1 MRQNTD
7 ALAGAPVLLDIDKVE
22 DAKDGYLTAA
32 GPSIQS
38 PDPNAPANGLSAS
51 HQDPTSQD
59 QRQEVEA
66 VDEPGQDDSDADTPE
81 CRNRTDKPV
90 RRRRPAHECYG
101 HIIETPACV
110 RDRMAMVSEWQKG
123 RPLDTAEINEFCAF
137 GVQRRTLDLPYFFVA
152 DLVVFLSRRSFEFAR
167 YTTKAIGENPVP
179 AFIVPITTSRGPW
192 IDLVAWNPSTE
203 RLATWLGR
211 AFALGEESLSP
222 PHLEPIA
229 IFRTPL
235 GWLRSE
241 RHGIV
246 IVQPHLAWSRLDAV
260 PVFGEDAEHERYLVR
275 NLSRRFKPKIVP
287 PRWCGD

>member
-101 HIIETPACV
+101 H
-110 RDRMAMVSEWQKG
+110 
-123 RPLDTAEINEFCAF
+123 
-137 GVQRRTLDLPYFFVA
+137 
-152 DLVVFLSRRSFEFAR
+152 
-167 YTTKAIGENPVP
+167 
-179 AFIVPITTSRGPW
+179 
-192 IDLVAWNPSTE
+192 
-203 RLATWLGR
+203 
-211 AFALGEESLSP
+211 
-222 PHLEPIA
+222 
-229 IFRTPL
+229 
-235 GWLRSE
+235 
-241 RHGIV
+241 
-246 IVQPHLAWSRLDAV
+246 
-260 PVFGEDAEHERYLVR
+260 
-275 NLSRRFKPKIVP
+275 
-287 PRWCGD
+287 